1 MADPLHVEV
10 VSADRVVWSGEADQ
24 VVTRTTEGDV
34 GILPRHQPMLALLVP
49 NAVEVFSTE
58 GSREI
63 IAVDGGFI
71 SVDHDRVSILSEFAS
86 VAEVSLDRAERE
98 LAEANRKLDEG
109 DQSEETRKHFLRASA
124 QLKAAQKRS
133 GARSGM

>member
-49 NAVEVFSTE
+49 NAVEIFSTD
-58 GSREI
+58 GPREI
-63 IAVDGGFI
+63 IAVDGGFV
-71 SVDHDRVSILSEFAS
+71 SVDHNRVAILSEFAS
-86 VAEVSLDRAERE
+86 AEEISLDSAERE
-98 LAEANRKLDEG
+98 LAEANKKLDEG
-109 DQSEETRKHFLRASA
+109 DQTEETRKHFLRASA
-124 QLKAAQKRS
+124 QLKAAQKRHGTGNS
-133 GARSGM
+133 I

>member
-10 VSADRVVWSGEADQ
+10 VSADRVVWSGEANQ

-49 NAVEVFSTE
+49 NAVEIFSTE
-58 GSREI
+58 GTREV

-71 SVDHDRVSILSEFAS
+71 SVDHNHVSILSEFAS
-86 VAEVSLDRAERE
+86 LAEISLEQAERE
-98 LAEANRKLDEG
+98 LGEANAKLDEG
-109 DQSEETRKHFLRASA
+109 DQSEETRKQFLRASA
-124 QLKAAQKRS
+124 QVKAAQKRQGRQAS
-133 GARSGM
+133 V

>member
-49 NAVEVFSTE
+49 NAVEIFSSSGT
-58 GSREI
+58 REV

-71 SVDHDRVSILSEFAS
+71 SVDHDRVSILSEYAHLG
-86 VAEVSLDRAERE
+86 EISLDRAERE
-98 LAEANRKLDEG
+98 LADANRKLDEG
-109 DQSEETRKHFLRASA
+109 DQSEETRKQFLRASA
-124 QLKAAQKRS
+124 QVKAAQKMQ
-133 GARSGM
+133 GAQGA